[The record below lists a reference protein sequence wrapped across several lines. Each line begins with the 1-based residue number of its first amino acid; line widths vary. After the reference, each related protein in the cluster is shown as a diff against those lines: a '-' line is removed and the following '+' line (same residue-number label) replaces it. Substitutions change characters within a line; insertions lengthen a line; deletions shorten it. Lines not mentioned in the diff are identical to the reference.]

1 MYILSEGGRT
11 FRLSMF
17 TLEVQS
23 PEVEPETILQASR
36 FLEPLLQEIFDSFLR
51 RWSPKGS
58 QEIIPVSSDL
68 DVGRQDGY
76 VHEALGVGD
85 GPFVE

>member
-11 FRLSMF
+11 FRLSRF

-23 PEVEPETILQASR
+23 PEVEPEAILQVSR

-51 RWSPKGS
+51 RWPPGGS
-58 QEIIPVSSDL
+58 QESIPASSDF
-68 DVGRQDGY
+68 DGGRQDGR

-85 GPFVE
+85 GRFVE

>member
-36 FLEPLLQEIFDSFLR
+36 FLEPLLQEIIDSFLR
-51 RWSPKGS
+51 RWSPEGS
-58 QEIIPVSSDL
+58 QESIPASSDF
-68 DVGRQDGY
+68 DTVRAG
-76 VHEALGVGD
+76 
-85 GPFVE
+85 

>member
-11 FRLSMF
+11 FRISRF

-51 RWSPKGS
+51 RWSPEGS
-58 QEIIPVSSDL
+58 QESIPASSDF
-68 DVGRQDGY
+68 DTVRAG
-76 VHEALGVGD
+76 
-85 GPFVE
+85 